1 MVFRCYY
8 IHLEF
13 NLKTFKMQFLLVA
26 YDGEDPAALE
36 RRMRVREEH
45 LSKIEVLK
53 KSGEFL
59 CGGAILDDNGKM
71 IGSMILYEF
80 PDRKT
85 MDERLKDE
93 PYLNGDVWRKVEIR
107 PFRLAK
113 IHP

>member
-1 MVFRCYY
+1 
-8 IHLEF
+8 
-13 NLKTFKMQFLLVA
+13 MQFILIA

-45 LSKIEVLK
+45 FRRIEILK
-53 KSGEFL
+53 RSGEFL
-59 CGGAILDDNGKM
+59 FGGAILDDNGKM

-80 PDRKT
+80 PDRAT

-93 PYLNGDVWRKVEIR
+93 PYLKADVWRKVEIR

-113 IHP
+113 IS